1 VAREREDNEIRA
13 RLAANDSSA
22 LDMIWDL
29 YASDL
34 LGYLVSIHCSR
45 HDAEDTL
52 QDVFVTIAKKRTS
65 VARARKL
72 KPYLFRLSRN
82 AALNRMKRNKRIG
95 LQEREAWEGL
105 MLSGKGE
112 SLTDREQQVGAAL
125 AILPEK
131 QRAILVLKFYRDK
144 TLREIGD
151 LLGISANTA
160 GSRYRYGMAKLRDL
174 LREIPT

>member
-1 VAREREDNEIRA
+1 MARETEDNEIRA

-34 LGYLVSIHCSR
+34 LGYLVSIQCSR

-52 QDVFVTIAKKRTS
+52 QDVFVTIAKKRTA
-65 VARARKL
+65 VAKARKL

-82 AALNRMKRNKRIG
+82 AALNRMKRNKRISF
-95 LQEREAWEGL
+95 QEREAWEWL
-105 MLSGKGE
+105 MLSGKGG
-112 SLTDREQQVGAAL
+112 SLTDREQQVEAAL
-125 AILPEK
+125 ATLPEK

-151 LLGISANTA
+151 LLGVSANTA

-174 LREIPT
+174 LREVPT